1 MDKNNNPRWHGRAIL
16 QIGEDSV
23 TNPISSP
30 QSCSSQVPCRILN
43 CPFTQ
48 YGTGLDS
55 ICLTMQNLTT
65 DPAYLDKELL
75 ADTTQVTIK
84 RSLSLTMVEPT
95 DERAGYESI
104 NYISMHYPSLDKPI
118 LSIPKTAREKL
129 PCSNLVQ
136 KAPTV
141 MGEKCYNNI
150 VAKFNDIIEFLV
162 VNYDSDQHPI
172 HLHGSYFHILEQGLS
187 QLNKTTGIFIAN
199 NPNVACD
206 DEQVN
211 CECVNCT
218 TNIRLVKDTM
228 IVPSGG

>member
-16 QIGEDSV
+16 QMGNNSV
-23 TNPISSP
+23 TNPTSSARN
-30 QSCSSQVPCRILN
+30 CSSREPCRILN

-48 YGTGLDS
+48 YGPGLDS
-55 ICLTMQNLTT
+55 VCLTMRNMNT
-65 DPAYLDKELL
+65 DSAYLDKELL
-75 ADTTQVTIK
+75 ANKTQITIR

-95 DERAGYESI
+95 EEQAGYESI
-104 NYISMHYPSLDKPI
+104 NYMSMEYPSLDKPI
-118 LSIPKTAREKL
+118 LYIPKTARETL

-136 KAPTV
+136 NTPDV

-150 VAKFNDIIEFLV
+150 VAQFNDIIEFLV

-187 QLNKTTGIFIAN
+187 QLNETTGLFIAN
-199 NPNVACD
+199 NPNVVCN
-206 DEQVN
+206 DEKVN
-211 CECVNCT
+211 CQCVSCA
-218 TNIRLVKDTM
+218 TNTHLVKDTM